1 MLGLK
6 RNLKF
11 EKRGLNIELGIYQ
24 RQGLHDVL
32 QFLEPEF
39 FVHPKKVPIW
49 VRNSAII
56 SNFRHWILAVVLQLT
71 GHNQNFSTSPFTVYN
86 CASLHIEYSE
96 HHCSKSNI
104 KLLLLCIQMLH
115 PAYLQTTFGSHS
127 LQEIKCWPSV
137 FIYFRQPNSS
147 NALFQIIPCEQAI
160 LPMKNEL

>member
-1 MLGLK
+1 MHAPTAHVHRHSGLQKSKQDNKILMLGLK

-71 GHNQNFSTSPFTVYN
+71 GHN
-86 CASLHIEYSE
+86 
-96 HHCSKSNI
+96 
-104 KLLLLCIQMLH
+104 
-115 PAYLQTTFGSHS
+115 
-127 LQEIKCWPSV
+127 
-137 FIYFRQPNSS
+137 
-147 NALFQIIPCEQAI
+147 
-160 LPMKNEL
+160 